1 MADEAW
7 DVVRVLDDEDHV
19 EVCRLYEEV
28 ADGNGIEE
36 LSGSEAALDDG
47 EAEGGC
53 SGAGAPPRC

>member
-7 DVVRVLDDEDHV
+7 DVVRGFYHDDHV
-19 EVCRLYEEV
+19 DVCRLYEEV
-28 ADGNGIEE
+28 ADGSGIEE

-53 SGAGAPPRC
+53 

>member
-7 DVVRVLDDEDHV
+7 DVVGVSDYQDHV

-47 EAEGGC
+47 EAEGV
-53 SGAGAPPRC
+53 AEHDIPPLY